1 MFPGV
6 FKGNGSEVLTIDAK
20 TGMLVKDV
28 SNTPGVPTAYTTYRS
43 SRVTTARL

>member
-1 MFPGV
+1 V
-6 FKGNGSEVLTIDAK
+6 FNGDGSEVLTIDAK

-28 SNTPGVPTAYTTYRS
+28 FKTSGVPTAHTVYRT